1 MSGPTRKRQG
11 SALNTSLGI
20 ADRIDQKIFE
30 AIYSRSLV
38 YNTSWEDPAVDR
50 QALQLKPD
58 DVVLV
63 ITSAGC
69 NALDYA
75 LMSPRRVH
83 AVDAN
88 PRQSA
93 LLELK
98 VAGIRALEFEDYFAL
113 FGRGQHPHFEAIYR
127 DALRGQLS
135 PFARHYWDRRTG
147 WFSPGNAHDSFYY
160 HGLSGIVAR
169 AFRGFLKFK
178 PRLRDGLDALTQARS
193 LDQQREIY
201 ESRVAPQLWTRT
213 VDWTLSRQFTMSM
226 LGVPHPQRKEVER
239 QHAGGVGGFVRE
251 SVEYVM
257 RELPVWTNYF
267 WTLYLNGSYSRDN
280 CPEYL
285 KRENFEALKAGL
297 VDRIAI
303 HTSTVTDFLRAT
315 DDRISKFVLL
325 DHMDWMSTY
334 APVAL
339 REEWEAIL
347 QRATPDARLIFRS
360 AHAWPAYLEAIR
372 CDDGRSDRRVID
384 VLRFHPELASRLQMQ
399 DRVHTYAGFH
409 IADVCA

>member
-1 MSGPTRKRQG
+1 MP
-11 SALNTSLGI
+11 GI
-20 ADRIDQKIFE
+20 ADRIDQKIFD

-38 YNTSWEDPAVDR
+38 YNASWEDPAVDR
-50 QALQLKPD
+50 QALDLQPD

-69 NALDYA
+69 NALDYV
-75 LMSPRRVH
+75 LLSPRRVH

-98 VAGIRALEFEDYFAL
+98 VAGIRELAFDDYFAL
-113 FGRGQHPHFEAIYR
+113 FGEGQHAHFDEIYG
-127 DALRGQLS
+127 DLLRHRLS
-135 PFARHYWDRRTG
+135 AFARQYWDRCAG
-147 WFSPGNAHDSFYY
+147 WFSPGNALDSFYY
-160 HGLSGIVAR
+160 HGLSGVVAR
-169 AFRGFLKFK
+169 CFRGFLKLK
-178 PRLRDGLDALTQARS
+178 PKLRAGLDALTHVRS
-193 LDQQREIY
+193 LSEQREIY
-201 ESRVAPQLWTRT
+201 ECRVAPLLWTRA

-239 QHAGGVGGFVRE
+239 QHAGGVGEFVRE

-297 VDRIAI
+297 VDRIEI
-303 HTSTVTDFLRAT
+303 HTATVTNFLRGT
-315 DDRISKFVLL
+315 DERISKFVLL

-339 REEWEAIL
+339 RDEWSAIL
-347 QRATPDARLIFRS
+347 QRATPDARVIFRS

-372 CDDGRSDRRVID
+372 CNEGTRVVD
-384 VLRFHPELASRLQMQ
+384 LLRFHPELASRLQRE